1 MTVTGSLSESSMNQP
16 PMNLRGAA
24 KVTRRYKKLVGA
36 VALIGLVA
44 GVGYAVINPPQL
56 SSQALLVIPLP
67 SPNIETQ
74 VLIAGSTPVL
84 DGALPAL
91 GSESFQSLQS
101 AVKVAEVTPNAISIT
116 AKNSS
121 ARQAENEANAV
132 TSSYI
137 SFITSS
143 KTPIASVEPR
153 ILVSASTATGISM
166 SESILID
173 GVIGLLAGLLIGLV
187 AAAGRDRREGRLWQR
202 DQIARAASAPVLAAL
217 AAGGSGGTGWRVRFD
232 RRRPAARSRSARVPG
247 DARAW
252 ARFFKDFE
260 PLTGST
266 WQLRTVLDR
275 LAAVRGIGSA
285 GGTVTVLSVS
295 SDRTALVLGPQ
306 LAVFAARAGT
316 RTALVVGPQYPPAD
330 TAGLQAVAAAGSQL
344 DRLRIVNANPADDD
358 WSQRDVELSVI
369 VVTVQ
374 GSEPAVPAALAAI
387 PTVLAVTAGAVT
399 SQELARV
406 AAAVR
411 QSGSRIAGVIV
422 GNPEASDGT
431 TGLTPG
437 QRRPT
442 VHGSAAS
449 LNGRVTEMR

>member
-1 MTVTGSLSESSMNQP
+1 MNQQ
-16 PMNLRGAA
+16 PMNLRRAV

-36 VALIGLVA
+36 VVLAGLVVGA
-44 GVGYAVINPPQL
+44 GYAVIDPPQF
-56 SSQALLVIPLP
+56 SSQALLVIPQP
-67 SPNIETQ
+67 SPNIATQ
-74 VLIAGSTPVL
+74 VLIAGSAPVL
-84 DGALPAL
+84 EGALPSL
-91 GSESFQSLQS
+91 GSESLQSLQS
-101 AVKVAEVTPNAISIT
+101 AVKVASVTPNAISIT
-116 AKNSS
+116 ADSSS
-121 ARQAENEANAV
+121 AQQAENEANAV
-132 TSSYI
+132 ASSYI

-153 ILVSASTATGISM
+153 ILVSASTATGISLP
-166 SESILID
+166 ESILID
-173 GVIGLLAGLLIGLV
+173 GAIGLLAGLLIGFV
-187 AAAGRDRREGRLWQR
+187 AAAGRDRSELRLWQR

-217 AAGGSGGTGWRVRFD
+217 AAGGSGGTGRFGK
-232 RRRPAARSRSARVPG
+232 RRPAARSQPARVPG

-275 LAAVRGIGSA
+275 LAAVA
-285 GGTVTVLSVS
+285 GAGTAVTVLSVS
-295 SDRTALVLGPQ
+295 SDKKALVLGPQ
-306 LAVFAARAGT
+306 LAAFAAATGT
-316 RTALVVGPQYPPAD
+316 RTALVIGTQQPPAD
-330 TAGLQAVAAAGSQL
+330 MAGLQAVGAAVSQP
-344 DRLRIVNANPADDD
+344 DRLRIVSANPADDD

-374 GSEPAVPAALAAI
+374 GGEPAVPGALAAV

-411 QSGSRIAGVIV
+411 RSGGRIAGVMV

-442 VHGSAAS
+442 VRRPAAS